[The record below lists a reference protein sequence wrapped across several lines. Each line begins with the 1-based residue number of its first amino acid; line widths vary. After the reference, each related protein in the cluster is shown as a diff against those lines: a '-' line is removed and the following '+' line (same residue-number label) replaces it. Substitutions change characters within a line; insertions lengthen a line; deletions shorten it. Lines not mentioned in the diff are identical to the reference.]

1 MPDIFDQVVYTNT
14 RARGWITWNPNPET
28 DRTLGAIE
36 RILREYRDYLPMTAR
51 QIFYRLIGQNQI
63 IKTEQSYQRLLAI
76 LTKARRSGRI
86 DFSAI
91 RDDGTVSQ
99 AYAGWDDPEQW
110 LRSLLPSACRFQR
123 DLRQNQDVEVEV
135 WVEAAGMV
143 PQVAQMA
150 YRYGVSTYSSGGF
163 DSLTVKYQSA
173 RRILGNAYDGRP
185 TVVLHVGDLD
195 PSGVA
200 LFNAARE
207 DVNAFVRHEGE
218 SVMDWVRVAV
228 NLDHIEEYGLET
240 APPKPRKDNQNLPG
254 GWEPDWPTVQAEAFA
269 PDVLIGLIEDEIK
282 LHVDGDILEETRAQ
296 SRLDAARLVAA
307 VEGIELSDD
316 EDDPEDEDG

>member
-1 MPDIFDQVVYTNT
+1 MPDIFDRVVYEHT
-14 RARGWITWNPNPET
+14 RARGWINWNPNLET
-28 DRTLGAIE
+28 QRTLGAID
-36 RILREYRDYLPMTAR
+36 RILTEYRAYLPMTAR
-51 QIFYRLIGQNQI
+51 QIFYRLIGQNEI
-63 IKTEQSYQRLLAI
+63 VKTEQSYQRLLTI
-76 LTKARRSGRI
+76 LTKARRSRRI
-86 DFSAI
+86 SFSAI

-99 AYAGWDDPEQW
+99 RYAGWDDPQQW
-110 LRSLLPSACRFQR
+110 IDSILPSAKAFQR
-123 DLRQNQDVEVEV
+123 DLRENQATEVEV

-150 YRYGVSTYSSGGF
+150 RRYGVSTYSSGGF

-173 RRILGNAYDGRP
+173 QRIVDTSYDGRG

-207 DVNAFVRHEGE
+207 DVNAFVQHDGREVE
-218 SVMDWVRVAV
+218 DWIRVAV
-228 NLDHIEEYGLET
+228 NLDHIDEYGLET
-240 APPKPRKDNQNLPG
+240 APPKPRKDLQNLPG

-282 LHVDGDILEETRAQ
+282 RHIDEGALADSMAQ
-296 SRLDAARLVAA
+296 SELDAARLVRA
-307 VEGIELSDD
+307 VENIELGD
-316 EDDPEDEDG
+316 E